1 LKSSP
6 VRILFLSD
14 NFPPETNAPA
24 TRTFEHTRRWAR
36 AGAKVTVVTT
46 QPNFPAGRLFPGYRN
61 RLIQRERMDGV
72 EVIRVW
78 SYITANE
85 GFARRTL
92 DYLSFMVAGFLA
104 GLFLP
109 RPDVIVS
116 TSPQFFTACAAWVL
130 SVLKRRPFVFELR
143 DLWPDSIL
151 AVGAMR
157 ESAAIRAL
165 KRLEYFLYRRAARI
179 VSVTRSFRTVLSGNG
194 IAAEKIA
201 VVRNGVD
208 LSGFTPGPKPEDLL
222 KKHGLE
228 GKFVA
233 AYIGT
238 IGMAHGL
245 GTVLDAAERLK
256 GKPEVAFLLL
266 GDGAE
271 RAQLERE
278 ARERG
283 LDNVVFAGAVG
294 KEDVVRYWRL
304 ADAALVLLRDRPVF
318 RHVLPS
324 KMFEAMATETPI
336 VLGVLGESAELL
348 ASAGA
353 GIVIQPENPKALEE
367 ALLRLAGD
375 RAASIEMGRKGR
387 RCVEGEFDRDKLAQS
402 MLEEL
407 RAAAAAASA

>member
-1 LKSSP
+1 LVVFAG

-24 TRTFEHTRRWAR
+24 TRTFEHTRRWVK
-36 AGAKVTVVTT
+36 AGARVTVVTT
-46 QPNFPAGRLFPGYRN
+46 QPNFPAGKLFPGYRN
-61 RLIQRERMDGV
+61 RLFQSEWMDGV

-78 SYITANE
+78 TYITANE
-85 GFARRTL
+85 GFLRRTL
-92 DYLSFMVAGFLA
+92 DYLSFMVTGFLA

-130 SVLKRRPFVFELR
+130 SVLKWRPFVFELR

-179 VSVTRSFRTVLSGNG
+179 VSVTNSFRTVLASNG
-194 IAAEKIA
+194 IPADKIA
-201 VVRNGVD
+201 VVPNGAD
-208 LSGFTPGPKPEDLL
+208 LKGFTPGPKPEDLL
-222 KKHGLE
+222 RRHGLE

-245 GTVLDAAERLK
+245 GTILDAAERMK
-256 GKPEVAFLLL
+256 ADPAIAFLLV

-271 RAQLERE
+271 RSALERQ
-278 ARERG
+278 ASERG
-283 LDNVVFAGAVG
+283 FHNVVFAGSVG
-294 KEDVVRYWRL
+294 KDQVVDYWRL

-324 KMFEAMATETPI
+324 KMFEAMATERPI

-348 ASAGA
+348 QKAGA
-353 GIVIQPENPKALEE
+353 GVVIQPESAEELEQALR
-367 ALLRLAGD
+367 RLAAD
-375 RAASIEMGRKGR
+375 RESAKEMGRKGR
-387 RCVEGEFDRDKLAQS
+387 RFVEAQLDRDKLAAR

-407 RAAAAAASA
+407 RSVAR